1 MSLDPKAARVLD
13 GMALA
18 VLLLTIFL
26 APLPIGSETP
36 WAQSL
41 VFIAVAVAAMLWLA
55 AGVVRGSLRVPRSYA
70 LIFVLLF
77 IVIGLIQILPLQS
90 GVLEALSP
98 NTAAM
103 REQATGAGNVPAAAP
118 MSLNPYM
125 TRYALFRYGACAM
138 SFVLLA
144 SLLRTKRA
152 ITWAVSFLLAAGLFQ
167 VVYAI
172 IDQTA
177 GSGGTYVFGARKV
190 HYLSSFS
197 GTFFNK
203 NHFAG
208 FLEMLL
214 PLAAALVLAVRRTR
228 QAARLER
235 LSDRV
240 VETLSEPA
248 THKRLLLSA
257 IPALLCVGIALSVSR
272 SAVICS
278 VVALCALAVLASLN
292 RGRRA
297 FITLASVL
305 IGIAAVLIFFVS
317 GPMISGFERELTAR
331 MPSTTDR
338 LDMLRSAWYL
348 VGDFPLL
355 GTGLGTTQYVF
366 GRYQSL
372 NLGNIH
378 VDYLANDWA
387 QIACE
392 AGIIG
397 LVTVAA
403 GLCFFFVST
412 LRAAMRRTGRFCKW
426 VAIGTLMGVLA
437 MMLHSFTDFNL
448 TRTTS
453 NGMLFAAL
461 LALAHAAARAG
472 EAGNGQPGPRAHW
485 KLALGPAPLRAVF
498 ALLLIAPAGALA
510 LIAGKAAL
518 ADVRFN
524 YSRHYAEKPTG
535 IYFFLGLPERP
546 ANARAV
552 ARFDLDEAVRL
563 VPGNPVYVHE
573 LGQADMD
580 EIERLLADVREAIL
594 CSLHPGIAAEKQRDP
609 EGFKTLSLRFERAA
623 QERRAGEIKQSGL
636 LDRAEENFRK
646 AIRLAPTVGPYH
658 FALAQA
664 LRLKTRLALEA
675 TEAEREALTSQ
686 VDAELERTVHFGYN
700 VPYLLFNA
708 ATAFLQETADLSGAR
723 REKKI
728 KRASA
733 LLTRAIYAAPGAL
746 GKKAYRLL
754 RTAGVD
760 NRGIIEITP
769 KTVRANLYLY
779 DFFYARKEWPEV
791 VAALDRIET
800 AAEQGPAGEP
810 DTEDGRAD
818 TGTTVSDEHPDAPKE
833 MPPIFTWG
841 TGNYASV
848 KFRLEIA
855 RRRAA
860 VLGYLGKWPAR
871 QAAVAKRADFARQQV
886 EPLLAEAQTMRVK
899 GHYEIALRNY
909 REVLEKTPHN
919 ADALI
924 GMARVTSIPHYR
936 DLASDAY
943 APVACLFRAVIN
955 NDSLSPEQRGDL
967 LAALDDANGGTP
979 SGEPVETFIRSVV
992 IMLQPGGADAAG
1004 SPASAMLHLEELA
1017 AELARGGRTWRQQHL
1032 TWYYLGRAQESRGRD
1047 DLAREMYRKAV
1058 GVVPTHRRS
1067 LAALLRLA
1075 KKKGDAQ
1082 AAEEHAAR
1090 LARITPMYPCMVT
1103 FSGRLRLLGYS
1114 IMPAG
1119 AEKGTPRS
1127 IRHYWEFLEPLPGG
1141 YRARTYLLEHQWRIF
1156 HEDRRVIAPAA
1167 GPYPAEL
1174 ARCGEVI
1181 VETRPLPRKL
1191 PNVKYVAFGICS
1203 QKPPKG
1209 YANWLEQ
1216 DGGGPRVRFAFFAP
1230 ASP

>member
-1 MSLDPKAARVLD
+1 M
-13 GMALA
+13 
-18 VLLLTIFL
+18 
-26 APLPIGSETP
+26 
-36 WAQSL
+36 
-41 VFIAVAVAAMLWLA
+41 
-55 AGVVRGSLRVPRSYA
+55 
-70 LIFVLLF
+70 
-77 IVIGLIQILPLQS
+77 
-90 GVLEALSP
+90 
-98 NTAAM
+98 
-103 REQATGAGNVPAAAP
+103 GAGNVPAAAP
-118 MSLNPYM
+118 LSLNPYM

-138 SFVLLA
+138 LFVLLA
-144 SLLRTKRA
+144 SLLRTRRA
-152 ITWAVSFLLAAGLFQ
+152 ITWAASFLLAAGLFQ

-248 THKRLLLSA
+248 THKRLLLST
-257 IPALLCVGIALSVSR
+257 IPVLLCVGIALSVSR

-278 VVALCALAVLASLN
+278 VVALCALAVLAILN

-305 IGIAAVLIFFVS
+305 IGAGAVLIFFVS
-317 GPMISGFERELTAR
+317 GPMISGFERELTGR
-331 MPSTTDR
+331 MPSTTVR

-348 VGDFPLL
+348 VSDFPLL

-403 GLCFFFVST
+403 GLCFFFVSS
-412 LRAAMRRTGRFCKW
+412 LLAAMRRTGRFCKW
-426 VAIGTLMGVLA
+426 VAIGALMGMLA

-453 NGMLFAAL
+453 NGILFAAL

-472 EAGNGQPGPRAHW
+472 EAGNDEAGPRAHW

-498 ALLLIAPAGALA
+498 ALLLIVPAGALA
-510 LIAGKAAL
+510 AVAGKVAV

-524 YSRHYAEKPTG
+524 YYRHYAEKPTG

-552 ARFDLDEAVRL
+552 ARFDLDEAAQL

-580 EIERLLADVREAIL
+580 EIERRLADVREAIA
-594 CSLHPGIAAEKQRDP
+594 CSLHPGIAAEKERDP
-609 EGFKTLSLRFERAA
+609 EGFKNLSLQFERAA
-623 QERRAGEIKQSGL
+623 EEKLADEIKQSGL
-636 LDRAEENFRK
+636 LGRAEENFRK
-646 AIRLAPTVGPYH
+646 AIRLAPTVGQYH

-664 LRLKTRLALEA
+664 LLLKTRLALDA
-675 TEAEREALTSQ
+675 TEAEREALTGQ
-686 VDAELERTVHFGYN
+686 MDAELERTVYFGYN

-708 ATAFLQETADLSGAR
+708 ATVFLQETADLSGAR
-723 REKKI
+723 REQRI

-733 LLTRAIYAAPGAL
+733 LLTRAVYAARDELAT
-746 GKKAYRLL
+746 KAYELL
-754 RTAGVD
+754 RTAGID
-760 NRGIIEITP
+760 NRGIIEAAP
-769 KTVRANLYLY
+769 ETVWANLCLY
-779 DFFYARKEWPEV
+779 RFFYARKEWPEAV
-791 VAALDRIET
+791 IALNRIEA
-800 AAEQGPAGEP
+800 AAEEGPAGEP
-810 DTEDGRAD
+810 DTKDGGAD
-818 TGTTVSDEHPDAPKE
+818 TGTAVSDEHPDAPKE
-833 MPPIFTWG
+833 MPPMFTWG

-848 KFRLEIA
+848 EFRLEIA

-871 QAAVAKRADFARQQV
+871 QAAVAKRADLARRQV
-886 EPLLAEAQTMRVK
+886 EPLLAEAETMRVK
-899 GHYEIALRNY
+899 GHYEAALRGY
-909 REVLEKTPHN
+909 GEVLEKTPHN
-919 ADALI
+919 VDALI
-924 GMARVTSIPHYR
+924 GMARITSIPHYR
-936 DLASDAY
+936 DLVSDAY
-943 APVACLFRAVIN
+943 APAACLFRAVIN
-955 NDSLSPEQRGDL
+955 NDSLSPEQSGEL
-967 LAALDDANGGTP
+967 LAALDNRNSDAPGD
-979 SGEPVETFIRSVV
+979 EPVEAFVRSVA
-992 IMLQPGGADAAG
+992 IMLQSGVADTVG
-1004 SPASAMLHLEELA
+1004 SPASAMLRLEKLA
-1017 AELARGGRTWRQQHL
+1017 AELARGERAWRQQHL
-1032 TWYYLGRAQESRGRD
+1032 TWYYLGRGHESRGD
-1047 DLAREMYRKAV
+1047 DELAREMYSKAV
-1058 GVVPTHRRS
+1058 GVTPTHRRS

-1090 LARITPMYPCMVT
+1090 LARITPMHPCTVT
-1103 FSGRLRLLGYS
+1103 FSGRIRLLGYS
-1114 IMPAG
+1114 ITPAD
-1119 AEKGTPRS
+1119 AEKGAPPA
-1127 IRHYWEFLEPLPGG
+1127 IRYYWEFLEPLPGG
-1141 YRARTYLLEHQWRIF
+1141 YHARTYFLEHQWRIF
-1156 HEDRRVIAPAA
+1156 CEDRRVIAPAV

-1174 ARCGEVI
+1174 ARCGEVV

-1216 DGGGPRVRFAFFAP
+1216 DGGGPLARAAFFAP
-1230 ASP
+1230 APR